1 MFGKRTSND
10 KLIEI
15 KIQKIYLY
23 NNIFGGYRCSNYSIK
38 TFFDI
43 SSFWFPISNS
53 GLYNEIQ
60 VEKIDIRL
68 IDGLIYQIPEIR
80 EFSRNKKIE
89 NILN

>member
-1 MFGKRTSND
+1 MSDD

-15 KIQKIYLY
+15 EIQKIYLY

-43 SSFWFPISNS
+43 DSFWLPVRNLTNS
-53 GLYNEIQ
+53 GLYDEIQ
-60 VEKIDIRL
+60 IEKLDIKSIDDFIC
-68 IDGLIYQIPEIR
+68 QIPSLK

-89 NILN
+89 NILK